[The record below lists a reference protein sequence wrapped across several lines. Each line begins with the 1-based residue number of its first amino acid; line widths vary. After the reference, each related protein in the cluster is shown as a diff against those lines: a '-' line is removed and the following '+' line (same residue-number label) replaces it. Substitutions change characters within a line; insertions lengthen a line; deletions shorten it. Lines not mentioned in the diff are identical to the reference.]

1 MQYVCVE
8 RKVVNFIKFSKVG
21 QTIFNDPRA
30 GLSVL
35 HLQLD
40 MLRLLDLG
48 RVPALRGQA
57 RPPQVFREGGR
68 YDLVRAAERFQRAR
82 HACRRAVV

>member
-1 MQYVCVE
+1 MQYVCLE

-21 QTIFNDPRA
+21 QTIFNDPRV

-35 HLQLD
+35 HVQLD
-40 MLRLLDLG
+40 MRRLLDLG

-57 RPPQVFREGGR
+57 RPPQVFGEAGR
-68 YDLVRAAERFQRAR
+68 QDMFRAAERFQRALTP
-82 HACRRAVV
+82 VGE